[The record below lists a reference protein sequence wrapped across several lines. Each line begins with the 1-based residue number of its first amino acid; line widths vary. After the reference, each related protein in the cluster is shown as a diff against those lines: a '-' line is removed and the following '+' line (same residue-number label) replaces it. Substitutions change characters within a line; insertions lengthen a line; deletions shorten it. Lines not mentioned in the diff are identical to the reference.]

1 MYESANMA
9 NCSALSRKSLVFF
22 AIFLAAAPVRAQ
34 TPGFDE
40 TWTNRGTSSWFTA
53 ENWMPVSVP
62 TSTQSVLVDNGGT
75 AQVGAPGATA
85 GELLSIGVTTPG
97 STVQLLTGGT
107 LTVAQTVVVGA
118 GGTILS
124 TGGQVFATDFENS
137 GVITSTTG
145 NAISF
150 GAGGLVINHAGGTI
164 TASNYGIVSNQP
176 LGIINY
182 GSIVGTVVAVKFE
195 GGGSLVNEAGASL
208 SSTTF
213 QPVEVS
219 ATGGTVNITNSGTIS
234 SSFGGIGYDAGT
246 ATGTVTNNAGGII
259 RGTGADSFGIGN
271 SSALPI
277 TLINSGTIVGVNTGY
292 GAAIGGSV
300 TNEAGGVIQ
309 STGTND
315 NSAIGFGTTDGPVTI
330 INEAGGVIESQTTA
344 HSAIGVGTTNGL
356 LTIINSG
363 TISGLSGIGFGGGSG
378 SITNNATG
386 SIIGRA
392 GTGIGMTSVSSAT
405 ILNAGTISSGLPLAG
420 DTAHSAI
427 VISGGTAMIVN
438 SGTITSAAANAIN
451 IEAGTTGSIINNAGA
466 ILSGGNGHSAI
477 LGGTGQIDVL
487 NAGIMNG
494 GVNLGSG
501 VNTLTLLTGGRI
513 NGTVNLG
520 SNAGSN
526 LVLDGSGSEA
536 ISQAVTDAI
545 TNPGAL
551 TKQGTGTWTLDEEL
565 SAPVSTKVLAGVLIV
580 NSTLNTSVL
589 NVEAGGTLAGSG
601 IITGKVINAGTL
613 SPGNSPGIFTVNGD
627 YTQSATGMLRI
638 EVAGLAPSE
647 HDLLAVTGHAS
658 LAGTLQ
664 LIGLG
669 GFTLHVGDQLT
680 FLTANGGVSGSF
692 GTVQNE
698 ITTGTIVK
706 AQIVTLSNAVVL
718 EGTQGSFVEAACNP
732 NSAAV
737 AQALDSAV
745 GNPRASALIT
755 FLNDQPLNNLCG
767 DFTLIAPEALAS
779 IFSAGVSFAN
789 VQTANLKR
797 RLEDVRAGDNGFNS
811 SGFSLNGGASN
822 FSGGLAGVTGPEG
835 KSGPSVMTPTPEN
848 RWGVW
853 VTGIGEFANVE
864 SSNGAAG
871 YDIQTGGVTFGVDY
885 RVCSIFA
892 VGLTAGYANMNA
904 DLPNGGSLDVNSGQF
919 GIYATLFGSGFYADA
934 AFTGGPSGYD
944 THRTALLGS
953 ANGNTDGGNFNAL
966 IAVGYDWKR
975 GGLSIGPTANFQYS
989 YVGIGGFTESGS
1001 IAPLNIDNQ
1010 SVESERT
1017 AIGMKASYEWKLGH
1031 VIIKPEISAAWQ
1043 HEFGDQSYSIV
1054 ASFANGAGN
1063 SFTVSS
1069 PPIGRDSL
1077 LIGAGTAVL
1086 LNDRISIY
1094 AYYDGELLRTNYQS
1108 NSVSAGVRMTF

>member
-1 MYESANMA
+1 
-9 NCSALSRKSLVFF
+9 
-22 AIFLAAAPVRAQ
+22 
-34 TPGFDE
+34 
-40 TWTNRGTSSWFTA
+40 
-53 ENWMPVSVP
+53 
-62 TSTQSVLVDNGGT
+62 
-75 AQVGAPGATA
+75 
-85 GELLSIGVTTPG
+85 
-97 STVQLLTGGT
+97 
-107 LTVAQTVVVGA
+107 
-118 GGTILS
+118 
-124 TGGQVFATDFENS
+124 
-137 GVITSTTG
+137 
-145 NAISF
+145 
-150 GAGGLVINHAGGTI
+150 
-164 TASNYGIVSNQP
+164 
-176 LGIINY
+176 
-182 GSIVGTVVAVKFE
+182 
-195 GGGSLVNEAGASL
+195 
-208 SSTTF
+208 
-213 QPVEVS
+213 
-219 ATGGTVNITNSGTIS
+219 
-234 SSFGGIGYDAGT
+234 
-246 ATGTVTNNAGGII
+246 
-259 RGTGADSFGIGN
+259 
-271 SSALPI
+271 
-277 TLINSGTIVGVNTGY
+277 
-292 GAAIGGSV
+292 
-300 TNEAGGVIQ
+300 
-309 STGTND
+309 
-315 NSAIGFGTTDGPVTI
+315 
-330 INEAGGVIESQTTA
+330 
-344 HSAIGVGTTNGL
+344 
-356 LTIINSG
+356 
-363 TISGLSGIGFGGGSG
+363 
-378 SITNNATG
+378 
-386 SIIGRA
+386 
-392 GTGIGMTSVSSAT
+392 
-405 ILNAGTISSGLPLAG
+405 
-420 DTAHSAI
+420 
-427 VISGGTAMIVN
+427 
-438 SGTITSAAANAIN
+438 
-451 IEAGTTGSIINNAGA
+451 
-466 ILSGGNGHSAI
+466 
-477 LGGTGQIDVL
+477 
-487 NAGIMNG
+487 MNG